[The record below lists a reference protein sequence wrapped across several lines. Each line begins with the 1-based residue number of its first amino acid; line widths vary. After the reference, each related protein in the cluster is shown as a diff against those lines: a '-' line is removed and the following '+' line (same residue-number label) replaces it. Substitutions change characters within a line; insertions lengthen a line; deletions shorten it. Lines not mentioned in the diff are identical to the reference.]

1 MDISARAISLPDRPQ
16 LGHLGHYD
24 AHRRRHP
31 WPIRHGDILAKRASD
46 LTTRPLLPK
55 HDCATTIEPNDVER
69 VLTDIN
75 ADYGNRT
82 LCCRSHGVLIILA
95 ALASLSLAGQEHGR
109 TIPLPDSR
117 LLGFAER
124 NLRDIQPESPWINPP

>member
-1 MDISARAISLPDRPQ
+1 MMRTDAGLHADQAR
-16 LGHLGHYD
+16 GHIGKACFH
-24 AHRRRHP
+24 
-31 WPIRHGDILAKRASD
+31 
-46 LTTRPLLPK
+46 LTTRPLLPQ

-82 LCCRSHGVLIILA
+82 LCCRSHGVLLVLA
-95 ALASLSLAGQEHGR
+95 PLASLSLAGQEHGR

-124 NLRDIQPESPWINPP
+124 NLRNIQPESPWINPP

>member
-1 MDISARAISLPDRPQ
+1 M
-16 LGHLGHYD
+16 
-24 AHRRRHP
+24 
-31 WPIRHGDILAKRASD
+31 AKRASD
-46 LTTRPLLPK
+46 LTTRLLLPK

-69 VLTDIN
+69 VRIN

-82 LCCRSHGVLIILA
+82 LCCRSHGVLLVLA

-124 NLRDIQPESPWINPP
+124 NLRNIQPESPWINPP